1 MPLGTPGVFS
11 ESGDGMNDS
20 PPNEQRQRKT
30 LAQIAEIRRMVL
42 AIDFALNK
50 VRPASMLVTSAQKQE
65 GKSLLA
71 AGLATAAAS
80 LGDRRVVAI
89 DLNWYRP
96 SLHRFF
102 GCELRDP
109 IETLMTAPVAD
120 LVQPGAPGEPDLIL
134 APIDHNRPDSVLA
147 KGPEM
152 ARRLIAGAREA
163 YDLVII
169 DAASIFPTNRMMMDP
184 VMLSSMVDGVAMVV
198 LADVTARQQVKHAH
212 KTIQT
217 TGSHVLGMIV
227 NRRQPHANA

>member
-1 MPLGTPGVFS
+1 
-11 ESGDGMNDS
+11 MNDS
-20 PPNEQRQRKT
+20 ARNEQRQRQT

-50 VRPASMLVTSAQKQE
+50 VRPGAMLVTSAQQGE
-65 GKSLLA
+65 GKSLLV
-71 AGLATAAAS
+71 AGLASAAAGV
-80 LGDRRVVAI
+80 GDRRVVAI

-96 SLHRFF
+96 SMHRYF

-109 IETLMTAPVAD
+109 IETIMTAPVAD
-120 LVQPGAPGEPDLIL
+120 LVHPGAPGEPDLIF
-134 APIDHNRPDSVLA
+134 APIDYNRPDNVLT

-169 DAASIFPTNRMMMDP
+169 DAASVFPTNRMMMDP
-184 VMLSSMVDGVAMVV
+184 VMLSSMVDGVTMVV
-198 LADVTARQQVKHAH
+198 LADVTPRQQVKRAY

-217 TGSHVLGMIV
+217 TGSNILGMVV
-227 NRRQPHANA
+227 NRRQPHANV